1 MAEQKLDVSAAGP
14 ATAEACEA
22 ETVRGDHAAHEE
34 QGTRSAAGRNEAGAA
49 GRNEA
54 SAAGRNNEASAA
66 GTNEAGAAGRNGAGA
81 ADGVASQFFVLVKAL
96 RASAHWSPLGM
107 LAAALLGVIV
117 CTTIAQVRLNAWNQ
131 PFYDAIAGKDVH
143 AFMVQIGVFALIATA
158 LITLNSTQTWLHET
172 AKVRLRNWLTSD
184 LLGEWLKPRRPV
196 KIVWSGE
203 MGVNPDQRIHE
214 DARHLS
220 ELSADLAI
228 GLTQSGLMLLS
239 FLGVL
244 WIVSEQITLPIGG
257 QHVVVPG
264 YMLWCALLYAAT
276 GYWLSWRVG
285 RPLIGLNAKRYG
297 GEAQLRAML
306 VRASEHADG
315 IALNA
320 GEADEA
326 KRLKTQV
333 ERLMVILRR
342 LVRSITRLSLVTSS
356 YGWFAI
362 VVPLLV
368 AAPGYFMGD
377 LSMGGLMMVVGAF
390 NQVQQALRWF
400 VDNFRGI
407 ADWQATLLRVASFRQ
422 ALISVEGNHV
432 LAGGIE
438 ICEQSGE
445 QLVLDKLDVRTTRG
459 SAALRELHVEIA
471 PGEHVLILDQAE
483 LGESVLFRA
492 LAGLWPWGSGQ
503 VRWPAHATVMFL
515 SQRPYLPMGSLRAA
529 LAYPLRPREFGDRA
543 LKAALERTGLDH
555 LTGLLGERQHWY
567 RELSVREQQ
576 CLAFARMLLHK
587 PQWVFIGEAV
597 DLLDEDHRRRVLS
610 IFEHELAGTG
620 VVSLRRKPAPH
631 RTYSQT
637 LHLLKSDGAQ
647 LAPRAQASEAAS
659 QAPAIRPWQTHRTRQ
674 VRHSR
679 SRVN

>member
-1 MAEQKLDVSAAGP
+1 MAEKLDESAG
-14 ATAEACEA
+14 
-22 ETVRGDHAAHEE
+22 
-34 QGTRSAAGRNEAGAA
+34 GAPP
-49 GRNEA
+49 
-54 SAAGRNNEASAA
+54 AA
-66 GTNEAGAAGRNGAGA
+66 GTLN
-81 ADGVASQFFVLVKAL
+81 VASQFLVLIKAL
-96 RASAHWSPLGM
+96 RASAHWSPL
-107 LAAALLGVIV
+107 ALLAGGLIGVIV

-131 PFYDAIAGKDVH
+131 PFYDAIAGKDVS
-143 AFMVQIGVFALIATA
+143 AFFGQIGVFALIAAA

-172 AKVRLRNWLTSD
+172 VKVRLRNWLTLD
-184 LLGEWLKPRRPV
+184 LLGEWLQPRRPV

-203 MGVNPDQRIHE
+203 IGVNPDQRIHE
-214 DARHLS
+214 DARHLT

-228 GLTQSGLMLLS
+228 GLLQSGLMLIS
-239 FLGVL
+239 FMGVL

-257 QHVVVPG
+257 QHVVIPG

-276 GYWLSWRVG
+276 GYLLSWRVG

-306 VRASEHADG
+306 ARASEHADG

-326 KRLKTQV
+326 KRLRKQT

-342 LVRSITRLSLVTSS
+342 LVRSVTRLSLVTSS
-356 YGWFAI
+356 YGWFAL

-368 AAPGYFMGD
+368 AAPGYFMGE

-422 ALISVEGNHV
+422 ALLDVEARHAKADGIAIARH
-432 LAGGIE
+432 AGK
-438 ICEQSGE
+438 S
-445 QLVLDKLDVRTTRG
+445 LVLDNLDVRTTRG
-459 SAALRELHVEIA
+459 TVALHETHVEIE
-471 PGEHVLILDQAE
+471 PGEHVLILDRAE
-483 LGESVLFRA
+483 LGESVMFRA
-492 LAGLWPWGSGQ
+492 LAGLWPWGSGH
-503 VRWPAHATVMFL
+503 VHWPEKASVMFL

-529 LAYPLRPREFGDRA
+529 LAYPLRPRRFGDKA
-543 LKAALERTGLDH
+543 MQAALERTGLGH
-555 LTGLLGERQHWY
+555 LTGLFGERQHWY

-576 CLAFARMLLHK
+576 CLAFSRMLLHE
-587 PQWVFIGEAV
+587 PDWVFIGEAV

-610 IFEHELAGTG
+610 IFDQELKGIG

-631 RTYSQT
+631 CVYSQT
-637 LHLLKSDGAQ
+637 LHLLKVDRGQSS
-647 LAPRAQASEAAS
+647 PRVHTGDAGHASTVLPLPTHRNREAA
-659 QAPAIRPWQTHRTRQ
+659 Q
-674 VRHSR
+674 SR
-679 SRVN
+679 SGTN